1 MEVTVREVID
11 AIEKNGYPQGFGRL
25 IRFNENSELEGACAI
40 GQAAINLGVDEMV
53 LYRELS
59 YLIHKKFSVK
69 AMIVSLNDTERYPLP
84 AIATTL
90 RTTLGSLLSVTL
102 RTKKKDWSWLKL
114 AK

>member
-1 MEVTVREVID
+1 
-11 AIEKNGYPQGFGRL
+11 
-25 IRFNENSELEGACAI
+25 
-40 GQAAINLGVDEMV
+40 
-53 LYRELS
+53 
-59 YLIHKKFSVK
+59 
-69 AMIVSLNDTERYPLP
+69 MIVSLNDTERYPLP